1 MKKKELS
8 LLFFHGIEIG
18 YSVLLFAW
26 IFFPLMLTHYRGIH
40 YFALP
45 SLLSGPPSGTPLP
58 LSHLLLTAA
67 SYLVLLIIAV
77 KLPGPPI
84 ARKFPVLAR
93 PSHTLPALLDFL
105 SSSAVILFYLLHI
118 LKYASNTRYFGGL
131 TPLDYAVLGC
141 SFVFNVNSLA
151 RIITVL
157 NRRNKDFREYLVFKR
172 KGKGE
177 EKDLL
182 KRMIRGGIQK
192 KIVLYFEV
200 MFIVIIAVL
209 SSTLMADF
217 KRTILETVI
226 YNGSALTE
234 RAASIIKA
242 NTGDEIAINDYFEIE
257 KKKKESTAYSFNSIT
272 FYQRQ
277 GRTEEFIATSS
288 TEENLAVTR
297 LPENYHGIEEVISVY
312 NSERKTYEFLSPV
325 VLSKVLIGY
334 VFVDYDRALIYEPYF
349 RTQVKII
356 IIGTLFLYLSVFLI
370 YVFGTNIVFP
380 ILFLR
385 MGVNKIAKT
394 LSEMIKGKLRIS
406 PDLLKYQDR
415 VRTRDEIKGLSG
427 EIHNMTMVIRGI
439 LPYISASTLMHSDK
453 TQPSSQAR
461 HLAFLFTDIRGFTTI
476 CEGLKPGKV
485 VEMLNCYLELQAT
498 IIHKNHGDID
508 KFVGDEIMAMFEDP
522 NKELNACRASMEI
535 RTAMAR
541 EKTSRAQAKKRVVSI
556 GIGIHAGPV
565 VFGSVGSPD
574 RMDFTS
580 IGDTVNLA
588 ARLEGANKSYGTKAL
603 ITDTVYRK
611 VKGEFLCREIDFLT
625 VQGKTK
631 PVRIYEVLQEHSRAG
646 EKIHRLKDGFEKG
659 LTHYRQRRWND
670 AVKSFELLSRK
681 YMDEPSEVFIRRIE
695 LYISNPPPKKW
706 DGVFNLTVK

>member
-288 TEENLAVTR
+288 TEENLAGTR